1 MPNPVSG
8 LAWRPMNLSVILCT
22 YNRAAILA
30 ETLRSLESV
39 RQPRGLTWEL
49 VLVDNNSRDDTRQI
63 VEVATRRG
71 VLPCRYVF
79 EARQGKAHAL
89 NTGVARAQAEVLAFT
104 DDDVI
109 FDPRW
114 LEAVWRPFGD
124 PACLGIG
131 GQILPVWSHLKPAWY
146 SETGPYELMPAIAR
160 YTWGLETKPVVQAP
174 WGANMAYRRAAFI
187 QCGGFDP
194 RFGPEGDIRRLGV
207 DIQFGRRV
215 LAGGAR
221 VLYVPDAI
229 VHHWVDPARL
239 RKQYFQAFYFQYG
252 RMEVRMYPVP
262 ATAVRWFGIPRY
274 LLRRLLV
281 DAMRWATAW
290 TTKRRFFYRLECAL
304 MLGKITEAYL
314 TRRSSQEGRE
324 LLSLPPPSLPVKR

>member
-1 MPNPVSG
+1 MPNPVAG
-8 LAWRPMNLSVILCT
+8 VAWRPMNLSVILCT

-63 VEVATRRG
+63 VEAATRRG

-124 PACLGIG
+124 PTCLGIG
-131 GQILPVWSHLKPAWY
+131 GQILPVWSHPKPAWY
-146 SETGPYELMPAIAR
+146 SETGPYELMTAIAR
-160 YTWGLETKPVVQAP
+160 YMWGLETKPVVQAP
-174 WGANMAYRRAAFI
+174 WGANMAYRRAAFV

-194 RFGPEGDIRRLGV
+194 RFGPKGDIRRLGV

-229 VHHWVDPARL
+229 VHHPVDPARL
-239 RKQYFQAFYFQYG
+239 LKQYFEAFYFQYG

-274 LLRRLLV
+274 LLRPLLV
-281 DAMRWATAW
+281 DAMRWATAC
-290 TTKRRFFYRLECAL
+290 TTKRRFFYRLECAF
-304 MLGKITEAYL
+304 MLGKITEAYQ

-324 LLSLPPPSLPVKR
+324 LLSLPPPPLPVKR